1 MLTAGR
7 FKPRYA
13 NVTSTLALFVALSGG
28 AYAATALPA
37 RSVGAPQLKK
47 NAVVRAK
54 IKNNAINGSK
64 VTTDSLTGA
73 DVKESTFDKVPAAA
87 LADGATHANSAAA
100 VDKITYKTATGT
112 APAGGGAGGSATATC
127 DPGQHVVGGGLRVD
141 DPVNANLLDD
151 YPDASNTAWTGRA
164 YAGSAAV
171 NFTVYAVCMTAAAT
185 G

>member
-37 RSVGAPQLKK
+37 RSVGSAQLKK

-73 DVKESTFDKVPAAA
+73 DVKESSLDKVPMAA
-87 LADGATHANSAAA
+87 LADGATHAASSAA
-100 VDKITYKTATGT
+100 VDKITYKTASSS
-112 APAGGGAGGSATATC
+112 APANGLGSATASC
-127 DPGQHVVGGGLRVD
+127 DAGQHVVGGGVRVD
-141 DPVNANLLDD
+141 DPANAFLIDD
-151 YPDASNTAWTGRA
+151 YPDASNTAWTGRT
-164 YAGSAAV
+164 YATPSGAV

>member
-1 MLTAGR
+1 M

-37 RSVGAPQLKK
+37 RSVGSAQLKK

-54 IKNNAINGSK
+54 IKKNAVNGAK
-64 VTTDSLTGA
+64 VATDSLTGS
-73 DVKESTFDKVPAAA
+73 DIKESALDKVPAAA

-100 VDKITYKTATGT
+100 VDKITYKTAGGT
-112 APAGGGAGGSATATC
+112 APANGGASATASC

-141 DPVNANLLDD
+141 DPVNAYLIDD
-151 YPDASNTAWTGRA
+151 FPDAGNTAWTGRA
-164 YAGSAAV
+164 YSVNTTPV
-171 NFTVYAVCMTAAAT
+171 NFTVFAICTTASAT

>member
-37 RSVGAPQLKK
+37 RSVGSAQLK

-73 DVKESTFDKVPAAA
+73 DVKESSLDKVPMAAIS
-87 LADGATHANSAAA
+87 DGATHAGSSAA
-100 VDKITYKTATGT
+100 VDKITYKTASSS
-112 APAGGGAGGSATATC
+112 APANGLGSATASC
-127 DPGQHVVGGGLRVD
+127 DAGQHVVGGGVRVD
-141 DPVNANLLDD
+141 DPANAFLIDD
-151 YPDASNTAWTGRA
+151 YPDASNTAWTGRT
-164 YAGSAAV
+164 YATPSGAV
-171 NFTVYAVCMTAAAT
+171 NFTVYAVCIGAAAT